1 MKRLF
6 KVFLFVMISALCVVA
21 ALAVAIFAKYMSL
34 PAEGKL
40 PDIEMHLLR
49 GDGLKIG
56 EPLDFEAEIDCAWGT
71 VPRKIEVVLPEGL
84 QQIGPGSFSF
94 RRAGWGRWTWRAELV
109 LQAFRPG
116 EYTDISGSAEFTSK
130 DSRHLRVPVKLQ
142 KFSVGEIQVADD
154 AEIKIAGRI
163 EDKKMPSRKL
173 IAGIAAAVLLL
184 LIAAIAIFAM
194 RKRREKKEKPL
205 PFWVVALDALRE
217 LRISQERGLLDS
229 RSCVA
234 RLSDIIRGFLE
245 RRFGMDAPTMTTPE
259 FLESLK
265 RADSPLSAQQKGFL
279 SDFMLSAELV
289 KFADM
294 PADTDVTEKAI
305 SDAERLV
312 RESIPKMEGVKSEI

>member
-1 MKRLF
+1 MKGLF
-6 KVFLFVMISALCVVA
+6 KVFLFGMLSALCVIA
-21 ALAVAIFAKYMSL
+21 ALAVAIFAKYLSTA
-34 PAEGKL
+34 PDEKL
-40 PDIEMHLLR
+40 PGIELR
-49 GDGLKIG
+49 QGRDAGTRIGD
-56 EPLDFEAEIDCAWGT
+56 PATFEAEFDCAWGT
-71 VPRKIEVVLPEGL
+71 VPRKIEAVLPEGL
-84 QQIGPGSFSF
+84 QQIGSGAFSF
-94 RRAGWGRWTWRAELV
+94 RGAGWGRWTWRAELV

-116 EYTDISGSAEFTSK
+116 EYADVSGIAEFTSK

-163 EDKKMPSRKL
+163 EEKNTPSRKL
-173 IAGIAAAVLLL
+173 IAGTAAAVLLL
-184 LIAAIAIFAM
+184 AVAAIAIFAT
-194 RKRREKKEKPL
+194 RKRREERKKPL
-205 PFWVVALDALRE
+205 PFWHAALDALRE

-259 FLESLK
+259 FLESLG

-294 PADTDVTEKAI
+294 PAETDVIEKAI

-312 RESIPKMEGVKSEI
+312 RESIPKTESVKSEI